1 MTLNNICTPGPH
13 SKGLKSGE
21 IIPSDGI
28 EEGLEELGDESV
40 KTAKNTDVDDHEEV

>member
-1 MTLNNICTPGPH
+1 MTLIIYAPGPH

-21 IIPSDGI
+21 IVPSDGM